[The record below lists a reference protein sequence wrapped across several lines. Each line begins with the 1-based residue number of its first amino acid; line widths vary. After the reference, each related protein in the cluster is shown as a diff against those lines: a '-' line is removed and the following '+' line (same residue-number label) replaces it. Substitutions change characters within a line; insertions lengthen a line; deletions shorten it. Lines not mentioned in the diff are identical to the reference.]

1 MDLDCMSVFLLA
13 NPTMAG
19 IVIRQIIA
27 TSSRF
32 IESLPCGERCCEAY
46 RMRLMHAYFVVS
58 AAEYRGT
65 EAGRKRKIFSWSVES
80 WESE

>member
-1 MDLDCMSVFLLA
+1 MDPDCMSVFLLA
-13 NPTMAG
+13 NPTMVG
-19 IVIRQIIA
+19 ISSKQIVA

-32 IESLPCGERCCEAY
+32 IESLPCGKRCCEAY
-46 RMRLMHAYFVVS
+46 RMRLMHAYFVVL

-65 EAGRKRKIFSWSVES
+65 EAGRKRKIFSWSMES